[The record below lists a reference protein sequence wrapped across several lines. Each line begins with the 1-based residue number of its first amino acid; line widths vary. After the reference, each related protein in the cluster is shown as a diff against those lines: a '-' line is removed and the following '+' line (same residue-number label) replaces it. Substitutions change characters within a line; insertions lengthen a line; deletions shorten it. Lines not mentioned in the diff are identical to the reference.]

1 MLTVEGMLART
12 RHAVKP
18 ANRAAVPAGP
28 RYLTVP
34 MLTGIICSM
43 SDHLI
48 NTRGPADLHTNGAE
62 PAALA
67 DSALRDSLYRLM
79 LLIRR
84 FEERVYR
91 LFLEGEIPGTLHQY
105 QGQEAVAVGVCGV
118 LTRDDWITSTH
129 RPHGHALAKGVTARA
144 AMAEL
149 YGKRTGCCGGKGGSM
164 HLGDPA
170 VGMLPAIAIV
180 GGGNT
185 VVTGLGL
192 AMKLR
197 GSRQVAV
204 CFFGEGATNEGAFHE
219 GINFAAVERLP
230 VVLVCENNLYGA
242 STSYSRVA
250 LVPDVAE
257 RAKAYGVPARIVD
270 GMDVVAVREAAQDA
284 VAAARAGAGPTL
296 LECKTYRFTGH
307 SRSDAR
313 GYRTREEEA
322 RWAARDPL
330 LVLGASLD
338 EVTLKSLEA
347 EVKAELDDAV
357 EFARKSPFPEP
368 GDATADIYA

>member
-1 MLTVEGMLART
+1 LPTDGAQ
-12 RHAVKP
+12 P
-18 ANRAAVPAGP
+18 AELP
-28 RYLTVP
+28 
-34 MLTGIICSM
+34 
-43 SDHLI
+43 
-48 NTRGPADLHTNGAE
+48 
-62 PAALA
+62 
-67 DSALRDSLYRLM
+67 DSALRESLYRRM

-105 QGQEAVAVGVCGV
+105 QGQEAVAVGVCDA
-118 LTRDDWITSTH
+118 LTHDDWITSTH
-129 RPHGHALAKGVTARA
+129 RPHGHALAKGVSARA

-149 YGKRTGCCGGKGGSM
+149 YGKRDGCCGGKGGSM
-164 HLGDPA
+164 HLGDPS
-170 VGMLPAIAIV
+170 VGMLPALAIV
-180 GGGNT
+180 GAGNT

-197 GSRQVAV
+197 RSRQVAV

-242 STSYSRVA
+242 STAYSRVA

-270 GMDVVAVREAAQDA
+270 GMDVLAVRAAARDA

-330 LVLGASLD
+330 LVLGA
-338 EVTLKSLEA
+338 TLEEDTMAQLEA
-347 EVKAELDDAV
+347 DVKAELDDAV
-357 EFARKSPFPEP
+357 EFARNSPFPEP
-368 GDATADIYA
+368 GDAMEDVYA

>member
-1 MLTVEGMLART
+1 
-12 RHAVKP
+12 
-18 ANRAAVPAGP
+18 
-28 RYLTVP
+28 
-34 MLTGIICSM
+34 M

-48 NTRGPADLHTNGAE
+48 NIPGTTDSPADGTA
-62 PAALA
+62 PAALD
-67 DSALRDSLYRLM
+67 DSELRGSLYRRM

-91 LFLEGEIPGTLHQY
+91 LFLDGEIPGTLHQY
-105 QGQEAVAVGVCGV
+105 QGQEAVAVGVCDV

-129 RPHGHALAKGVTARA
+129 RPHGHALAKGVSTRA

-149 YGKRTGCCGGKGGSM
+149 YGRHTGCCGGKGGSM
-164 HLGDPA
+164 HLGDPE

-197 GSRQVAV
+197 RRRQVAV
-204 CFFGEGATNEGAFHE
+204 CFFGDGATNEGAFHE

-242 STSYSRVA
+242 STAYGRVT

-270 GMDVVAVREAAQDA
+270 GMDVVAVREAARDA

-338 EVTLKSLEA
+338 EAMLGHCEA
-347 EVKAELDDAV
+347 EVTAELDDAV
-357 EFARKSPFPEP
+357 EFARSSPFPEP
-368 GDATADIYA
+368 GDATADVYA

>member
-1 MLTVEGMLART
+1 
-12 RHAVKP
+12 
-18 ANRAAVPAGP
+18 
-28 RYLTVP
+28 
-34 MLTGIICSM
+34 M

-48 NTRGPADLHTNGAE
+48 NIRGTADSHADGTE

-67 DSALRDSLYRLM
+67 DSGLRESLYRRM

-105 QGQEAVAVGVCGV
+105 QGQEAVAVGVCDV

-129 RPHGHALAKGVTARA
+129 RPHGHALAKGVSARA

-149 YGKRTGCCGGKGGSM
+149 YGRRTGCCGGKGGSM
-164 HLGDPA
+164 HLGDPE
-170 VGMLPAIAIV
+170 VGMVPAIAIV

-197 GSRQVAV
+197 RSDQVAV

-219 GINFAAVERLP
+219 GLNFAAVEQLP
-230 VVLVCENNLYGA
+230 VVFVCENNLYGA
-242 STSYSRVA
+242 STPYTRVSR
-250 LVPDVAE
+250 VPDVAE
-257 RAKAYGVPARIVD
+257 RAKAYGVPAQIVD
-270 GMDVVAVREAAQDA
+270 GMDALVVREAAAGA
-284 VAAARAGAGPTL
+284 VSAAREGLGPTL

-322 RWAARDPL
+322 DWGARDPL
-330 LVLGASLD
+330 RVLSARLSASAVEQVED
-338 EVTLKSLEA
+338 EVR
-347 EVKAELDDAV
+347 AELDDAV
-357 EFARKSPFPEP
+357 EFARSSPFPDPRSALE
-368 GDATADIYA
+368 DVYA